1 MKAPVFVFILC
12 FFTGF
17 VLRAEEASPGK
28 TADESNAN
36 IPQGYEVGG
45 KSLSPNGRFAILYPI
60 HGDDSAELPPNL
72 LVCLKP
78 YSVLTRIG
86 TEGGRWQ
93 GARDQPLAKWNS
105 NSIVAIWTAAR
116 WGMKDLAV
124 YEIEADEI
132 KRIQPV
138 WRRVWLLFDED
149 FRKRFLSKYP
159 DEKGSGVIFVS
170 KGAGPDSKPE
180 LEFKGHKMLLN
191 LFADNKPNLSI
202 TPHWTA
208 SLHAVW
214 NLDTAELENV
224 DFRRGANR
232 GAPELLKLTEHE
244 HEHEQEEKITVD
256 ELLHYPAGWLYPIDG
271 KGP

>member
-1 MKAPVFVFILC
+1 MFEREGAMKPLI
-12 FFTGF
+12 F
-17 VLRAEEASPGK
+17 VLVICLVTAVTVRAQETSAGGATIQSA
-28 TADESNAN
+28 AD
-36 IPQGYEVGG
+36 IPEGYEIGE

-60 HGDDSAELPPNL
+60 RGNDSAELPPNL

-93 GARDQPLAKWNS
+93 GARDQPLAKWNG
-105 NSIVAIWTAAR
+105 NSIVAIWIAAR
-116 WGMKDLAV
+116 WGMKDLAI

-138 WRRVWLLFDED
+138 WRRVWLLFDQD
-149 FRKRFLSKYP
+149 FRERFLSKYP

-170 KGAGPDSKPE
+170 KSEGPASKAE
-180 LEFKGHKMLLN
+180 FEFKGDKMLLN
-191 LFADNKPNLSI
+191 LFADNKPDLSV

-214 NLDTAELENV
+214 NLDTAELEKV
-224 DFRRGANR
+224 DFQPG
-232 GAPELLKLTEHE
+232 PI
-244 HEHEQEEKITVD
+244 EERPR
-256 ELLHYPAGWLYPIDG
+256 Y
-271 KGP
+271 

>member
-1 MKAPVFVFILC
+1 MKALIFVFVLC
-12 FFTGF
+12 FFDGLM
-17 VLRAEEASPGK
+17 LRAEEASPGK
-28 TADESNAN
+28 AAVQSARIFRKDTKWERRAFHLTGGSRFYIQSAGTTPLSCHRISWSVSN
-36 IPQGYEVGG
+36 
-45 KSLSPNGRFAILYPI
+45 R
-60 HGDDSAELPPNL
+60 
-72 LVCLKP
+72 

-93 GARDQPLAKWNS
+93 GARDQPLAKWNG
-105 NSIVAIWTAAR
+105 NSIVAIWIAAR
-116 WGMKDLAV
+116 WGMKDLAI

-138 WRRVWLLFDED
+138 WRRVWLLFDDD
-149 FRKRFLSKYP
+149 FRERFLSKYP

-170 KGAGPDSKPE
+170 KGEGPDSKPE

-191 LFADNKPNLSI
+191 LFADNKPDLSV

-224 DFRRGANR
+224 DFRPG
-232 GAPELLKLTEHE
+232 PIELRPN
-244 HEHEQEEKITVD
+244 
-256 ELLHYPAGWLYPIDG
+256 Y
-271 KGP
+271 

>member
-1 MKAPVFVFILC
+1 LRVDSESVKPPFEACTFAGLKEDDVKAVIFVFVLC
-12 FFTGF
+12 LFDGLM
-17 VLRAEEASPGK
+17 LRAEEASPA
-28 TADESNAN
+28 TAAVQSNTD
-36 IPQGYEVGG
+36 IPKGYEIGE
-45 KSLSPNGRFAILYPI
+45 KSLSPNGRFAILYPTR
-60 HGDDSAELPPNL
+60 GDDSAERPPNL

-93 GARDQPLAKWNS
+93 GARDEPLAKWNG
-105 NSIVAIWTAAR
+105 NSIVAIWITAR
-116 WGMKDLAV
+116 WGMKDLAI
-124 YEIEADEI
+124 YEIEGDQI
-132 KRIQPV
+132 KRVQPV

-170 KGAGPDSKPE
+170 KGGPDSKPE
-180 LEFKGHKMLLN
+180 FEFKGRKMLLD

-224 DFRRGANR
+224 DFRPG
-232 GAPELLKLTEHE
+232 PI
-244 HEHEQEEKITVD
+244 EERP
-256 ELLHYPAGWLYPIDG
+256 HY
-271 KGP
+271 